1 MSRMDDLRREQSDSA
16 APDRPL
22 PLPARFSGHVSFDA
36 VTFHY
41 PSRPET
47 SALMDFTLHIRA
59 GETVALVGPS
69 GAGKSTVFQMLLRF
83 FDPQSGSVKVDG
95 HDVRRLE
102 PADLR
107 SRIALVPQDPEIG
120 RAHV

>member
-1 MSRMDDLRREQSDSA
+1 MRISDWSSDECSSDL
-16 APDRPL
+16 
-22 PLPARFSGHVSFDA
+22 VSFDA

-102 PADLR
+102 PAD
-107 SRIALVPQDPEIG
+107 QIG
-120 RAHV
+120 RASCRERVCQYV